1 VQKVGPDTDS
11 AALDHQITT
20 DVESAFLLD
29 SITRDSNIAVTT
41 THGVVALTG
50 NLPDQSAVDHV
61 TEAVGRIKDVKSVDN
76 SALIVTQL

>member
-1 VQKVGPDTDS
+1 
-11 AALDHQITT
+11 
-20 DVESAFLLD
+20 
-29 SITRDSNIAVTT
+29 
-41 THGVVALTG
+41 VVALTG